1 MFSWDIQNAN
11 DHIKCI
17 KSYCFI
23 AVQYPPSSLPSVHCF
38 YVNVSIK
45 LTERGRIKT
54 DKIKYFSPAGV
65 KMFLRHCHNPL

>member
-45 LTERGRIKT
+45 LTKRREE
-54 DKIKYFSPAGV
+54 DK
-65 KMFLRHCHNPL
+65 N